1 VFESSSGFKS
11 KRIAERVVESA
22 VSAEFIERAR
32 CGCAQDSAG
41 YSKLRLL
48 VVSVVLFCAT
58 VMPAPA
64 STITATNTNDSSPGS
79 VRQSLRDATDGD
91 ATTFG
96 NTGMFATAHSQGLLP
111 HRDDLAFASV
121 GVRVAGIARY
131 NGPKNGPD
139 TASAIAVDASGNVF
153 VTGSSEGLG
162 GDLDYATIKYSAGR
176 QRWVARYNGPGNS
189 ADLATAMAV
198 DNLGNVYVTG
208 WSYAAPNTN
217 DVDYATIKYNSAGEE
232 QWVARYNG
240 PGNLVDSATAIAIDG
255 SGNVYVTGNSWGS
268 GNSDYATV
276 KYNSAGEQQW
286 VARYNGGA
294 NYGDFAT
301 AIAVD
306 KSGNVYVTGDSGYG
320 NSDYVTIKYNSAGE
334 QQWVARYDG
343 PGHDLDAAYAIAVD
357 ASDNVYVTGFS
368 GGAGTDL
375 DYATIKYDS
384 AGQQQ
389 WVARYDGP
397 VSRFDEAAAMAIDGS
412 GNVYV
417 TGISLG
423 SDTVIDFVTV
433 KYDSL
438 GQEQWVA
445 RYTNGGGSAIALD
458 SSANVYV
465 TGYSNDPRTGT
476 DYATIK
482 YNPAGQEQW
491 VARYNGPA
499 NDTDQAAA
507 IAVDAVSNVYVAGK
521 STGWGSFW
529 DYATIKYQ
537 QLPAGPPRPMVPR

>member
-1 VFESSSGFKS
+1 
-11 KRIAERVVESA
+11 
-22 VSAEFIERAR
+22 
-32 CGCAQDSAG
+32 
-41 YSKLRLL
+41 
-48 VVSVVLFCAT
+48 
-58 VMPAPA
+58 M
-64 STITATNTNDSSPGS
+64 
-79 VRQSLRDATDGD
+79 
-91 ATTFG
+91 
-96 NTGMFATAHSQGLLP
+96 
-111 HRDDLAFASV
+111 
-121 GVRVAGIARY
+121 
-131 NGPKNGPD
+131 
-139 TASAIAVDASGNVF
+139 
-153 VTGSSEGLG
+153 
-162 GDLDYATIKYSAGR
+162 
-176 QRWVARYNGPGNS
+176 
-189 ADLATAMAV
+189 
-198 DNLGNVYVTG
+198 
-208 WSYAAPNTN
+208 
-217 DVDYATIKYNSAGEE
+217 
-232 QWVARYNG
+232 
-240 PGNLVDSATAIAIDG
+240 
-255 SGNVYVTGNSWGS
+255 
-268 GNSDYATV
+268 

-286 VARYNGGA
+286 VARYNGEA
-294 NYGDFAT
+294 NNGGVAT

-306 KSGNVYVTGDSGYG
+306 KSGNVYVTGTSGD
-320 NSDYVTIKYNSAGE
+320 DYVTIKYNSAGE

-357 ASDNVYVTGFS
+357 TSDNVYVTGFS
-368 GGAGTDL
+368 GGAGTNL

-397 VSRFDEAAAMAIDGS
+397 VSGFDEAAAMAIDSS

-438 GQEQWVA
+438 GKEQWVA
-445 RYTNGGGSAIALD
+445 RYNNGGGSAIALD

-507 IAVDAVSNVYVAGK
+507 IAVDAVGNVYVAGK
-521 STGWGSFW
+521 STGWGSFL

-537 QLPAGPPRPMVPR
+537 QLPERPPRPMVPR

>member
-1 VFESSSGFKS
+1 
-11 KRIAERVVESA
+11 
-22 VSAEFIERAR
+22 
-32 CGCAQDSAG
+32 
-41 YSKLRLL
+41 
-48 VVSVVLFCAT
+48 
-58 VMPAPA
+58 M
-64 STITATNTNDSSPGS
+64 
-79 VRQSLRDATDGD
+79 RQSPRDATDGD
-91 ATTFG
+91 PTTFG

-111 HRDDLAFASV
+111 HPDDGAFASV

-131 NGPKNGPD
+131 NGPGNGPD
-139 TASAIAVDASGNVF
+139 TVSAIAVDASGDVF

-162 GDLDYATIKYSAGR
+162 GNLDYVTIKYSAGR
-176 QRWVARYNGPGNS
+176 QRWVARYNGPGHS
-189 ADLATAMAV
+189 ADLATAIAV

-208 WSYAAPNTN
+208 WSYAAPNSSG
-217 DVDYATIKYNSAGEE
+217 VDYATIKYNSSGEE

-240 PGNLVDSATAIAIDG
+240 PGNLTDNATAIAVDG

-343 PGHDLDAAYAIAVD
+343 PGHDLDVAYAIAVD
-357 ASDNVYVTGFS
+357 ASNNVYVTGFS
-368 GGAGTDL
+368 AGAGTDL

-433 KYDSL
+433 KYNSL

-445 RYTNGGGSAIALD
+445 RYNNGGGSAIALD

-507 IAVDAVSNVYVAGK
+507 IAVDAVGNVYVAGM
-521 STGWGSFW
+521 STGLGQPWGLRHYQISTTSGGTSSPDRAPVAIFDDTRIRSSISFVQAIHS
-529 DYATIKYQ
+529 D
-537 QLPAGPPRPMVPR
+537 LFRPYLCTGHFR

>member
-1 VFESSSGFKS
+1 
-11 KRIAERVVESA
+11 
-22 VSAEFIERAR
+22 
-32 CGCAQDSAG
+32 
-41 YSKLRLL
+41 
-48 VVSVVLFCAT
+48 
-58 VMPAPA
+58 
-64 STITATNTNDSSPGS
+64 
-79 VRQSLRDATDGD
+79 
-91 ATTFG
+91 
-96 NTGMFATAHSQGLLP
+96 MFATAHSQGLLL
-111 HRDDLAFASV
+111 HRDDLGFASV

-131 NGPKNGPD
+131 DGPGHGTD
-139 TASAIAVDASGNVF
+139 TVSAIAVDASGDVF

-162 GDLDYATIKYSAGR
+162 GNLDYVTIKYSAGR

-208 WSYAAPNTN
+208 WSYAAPNSSG
-217 DVDYATIKYNSAGEE
+217 VDYATIKYNSFGEE

-240 PGNLVDSATAIAIDG
+240 PGNLADNATAIAVDG

-306 KSGNVYVTGDSGYG
+306 KSGNVYVTGNSGDG
-320 NSDYVTIKYNSAGE
+320 NADYVTIKYNSAGE

-357 ASDNVYVTGFS
+357 ASNNVYVTGFS
-368 GGAGTDL
+368 AGAGTDL

-397 VSRFDEAAAMAIDGS
+397 VSGFDEAAAMAIDSS

-438 GQEQWVA
+438 VQEQWVA
-445 RYTNGGGSAIALD
+445 RYNNGGGSAIGLD
-458 SSANVYV
+458 SSGNVYV

-491 VARYNGPA
+491 VASYNGPA

-507 IAVDAVSNVYVAGK
+507 IAVDAVGNVYVAGK
-521 STGWGSFW
+521 STGWGSFL